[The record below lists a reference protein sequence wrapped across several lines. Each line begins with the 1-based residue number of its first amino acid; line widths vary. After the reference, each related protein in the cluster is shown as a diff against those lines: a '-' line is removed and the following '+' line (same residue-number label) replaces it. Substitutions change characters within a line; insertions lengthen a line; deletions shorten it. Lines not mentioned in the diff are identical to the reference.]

1 MFSDLMGFGV
11 TSKGKPV
18 IVIDYNPV
26 LSILNNKCSLAIP
39 NSYRPEVLGNEN
51 LKLSSCEIYPKYF
64 SCMSDAKELDLLW
77 DEFQGD
83 GYPLDKISES
93 LLVYD
98 INDFLRGILLIP
110 SLIEPVIL
118 IDSINSCKSIKGTDL
133 RKSNLKRVLNGIVK
147 EQANLDQLGHRCLHN
162 EMRT

>member
-1 MFSDLMGFGV
+1 
-11 TSKGKPV
+11 
-18 IVIDYNPV
+18 
-26 LSILNNKCSLAIP
+26 LSL
-39 NSYRPEVLGNEN
+39 
-51 LKLSSCEIYPKYF
+51 PKYF
-64 SCMSDAKELDLLW
+64 SCMSDAKELELLW

-110 SLIEPVIL
+110 SLIEPIIL

-147 EQANLDQLGHRCLHN
+147 EQANLDQLGHRLSGGQQEYASYIQRSKNLLGKIPTSIN
-162 EMRT
+162 EFQIASPIKQLFPFNNFTYP

>member
-1 MFSDLMGFGV
+1 MTD
-11 TSKGKPV
+11 
-18 IVIDYNPV
+18 
-26 LSILNNKCSLAIP
+26 A
-39 NSYRPEVLGNEN
+39 NE
-51 LKLSSCEIYPKYF
+51 LE
-64 SCMSDAKELDLLW
+64 LLW

-110 SLIEPVIL
+110 SLIEPIIL

-147 EQANLDQLGHRCLHN
+147 EQANLDQLGHRLS
-162 EMRT
+162 EGQQEYALYPKIKEFIGKDTYID